1 MQNELVE
8 RITHEVWRQDTDATD
23 LADCRTETM
32 RVFAA
37 IEALGLSVTQG
48 WQDIASAPRDG
59 TRILAL
65 YRDRTDN
72 RRVFEIWH
80 EGMTED
86 GYDLGWALYPGFGGV
101 PEEDFE
107 GWMPLSP
114 LQAARG
120 GA

>member
-1 MQNELVE
+1 MEVKAMQNELVE

-48 WQDIASAPRDG
+48 WQDIASAPHACHVLA
-59 TRILAL
+59 TR
-65 YRDRTDN
+65 
-72 RRVFEIWH
+72 F
-80 EGMTED
+80 MED
-86 GYDLGWALYPGFGGV
+86 CGEWSMEVVLSPPSYPFTH
-101 PEEDFE
+101 
-107 GWMPLSP
+107 WQPLPTPP